1 MKKGR
6 KYRASAELVESNRL
20 YSMLDGVEVAK
31 KSSYTKFPGR
41 VEMVVRLGVDPRHAD
56 QNVRGATSL
65 PHGSG
70 KDVRVVV
77 FARGEKAVEA
87 GQENVSAVGAEDLAQ
102 KIQEGWLDFDSV
114 IATPDMMGVVGK
126 LGKILGPRGMMPNPR
141 VGTVTFDV
149 SATIRELK
157 AGRSEFRVDKAGNV
171 HTAIG
176 RVDMDS
182 NKLAENAEAVIDAL
196 VKLKPA
202 AAKGAY
208 LKKIGLSATM
218 GPGIKIDT
226 VAYK

>member
-1 MKKGR
+1 MKRGR
-6 KYRASAELVESNRL
+6 KYRKVAELVERNRL
-20 YSMLDGVEVAK
+20 YSMQDAMEVVQK
-31 KSSYTKFPGR
+31 TSYSKFPGR
-41 VEMVVRLGVDPRHAD
+41 VDLVVNLGVDPRHAD

-65 PHGSG
+65 PNGSG

-87 GQENVSAVGAEDLAQ
+87 GKLDVTAVGAEDLAE

-149 SATIRELK
+149 SSTVNELK
-157 AGRSEFRVDKAGNV
+157 SGRSEFRVDKAGNV

-182 NKLAENAEAVIDAL
+182 GKLVENAEAVIDAL
-196 VKLKPA
+196 VKLKPST
-202 AAKGAY
+202 AKGAY

-218 GPGIKIDT
+218 GPGIKVDT
-226 VAYK
+226 MAYK

>member
-1 MKKGR
+1 MKRGR
-6 KYRASAELVESNRL
+6 KYRKVAELVERNRL
-20 YSMLDGVEVAK
+20 YSMQDAMEVVQK
-31 KSSYTKFPGR
+31 TSYSKFPGR
-41 VEMVVRLGVDPRHAD
+41 VDLVVSLGVDPRHAD

-65 PHGSG
+65 PNGSG

-87 GQENVSAVGAEDLAQ
+87 GKLDVTAVGAEDLAE

-149 SATIRELK
+149 SSTVNELK
-157 AGRSEFRVDKAGNV
+157 SGRSEFRVDKAGNV

-182 NKLAENAEAVIDAL
+182 GKLVENAEAVIDAL
-196 VKLKPA
+196 VKLKPST
-202 AAKGAY
+202 AKGAY

-218 GPGIKIDT
+218 GPGIKVDT
-226 VAYK
+226 MAYK